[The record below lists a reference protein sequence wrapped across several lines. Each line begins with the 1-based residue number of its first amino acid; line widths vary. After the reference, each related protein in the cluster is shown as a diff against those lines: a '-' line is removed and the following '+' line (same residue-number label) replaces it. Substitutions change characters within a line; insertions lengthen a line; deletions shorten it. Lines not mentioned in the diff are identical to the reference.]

1 MSDAP
6 LPSSFDSDT
15 YRKTFP
21 EDKFSL
27 IRISRDFYDENR
39 LQKFTRRLKE
49 EPLIPIGVGLT
60 CWALFGASRS
70 IRKGDGAKTNQLF
83 RYRLYAQA
91 FTIVAMLGGSWYYN
105 ADRLKR
111 KEFTNLIA
119 KKKAQEK
126 KEAWIR
132 ELEAR
137 DAEDKEWRAKL
148 GRVRDSKR
156 EEAER
161 EAVEEMK
168 RREGKS
174 DDGRSIIESLK
185 GKLKDAKETELAR
198 EAAEQQP
205 DLAALARQK
214 RAEME
219 KKQEIV
225 RREQQMVK
233 EGASMG
239 PDTRVWGEG
248 GGGFFGWRRIVNLFT
263 KSRDND
269 ERNDR

>member
-6 LPSSFDSDT
+6 LPSSFDGDT
-15 YRKTFP
+15 
-21 EDKFSL
+21 
-27 IRISRDFYDENR
+27 DFYDENR
-39 LQKFTRRLKE
+39 WQKFKRRLTE
-49 EPLIPIGVGLT
+49 EPLIPVGVGLT
-60 CWALFGASRS
+60 CWALFSAARS

-91 FTIVAMLGGSWYYN
+91 FTIVAMIGGSFYYN

-137 DAEDKEWRAKL
+137 DAEDKEWREKM
-148 GRVRDSKR
+148 GKVRDMKR

-161 EAVEEMK
+161 EALEEK
-168 RREGKS
+168 RRREGRS
-174 DDGRSIIESLK
+174 DDGKGLIETVK

-198 EAAEQQP
+198 EAAEQRP
-205 DLAALARQK
+205 DLAALARQR

-225 RREQQMVK
+225 KREQQMVK
-233 EGASMG
+233 ESAGMG
-239 PDTRVWGEG
+239 PDTRIWGESG
-248 GGGFFGWRRIVNLFT
+248 GLFGWRRIANLWS
-263 KSRDND
+263 KPRDD
-269 ERNDR
+269 DSSNDRPEGK